1 MRKSLVLLA
10 ALTFVAC
17 SRDKEYEAG
26 GEADTTK
33 GIDVDVGL
41 KTDTVNVPTFGTVK
55 DTIVVDRPVVTGKK
69 SIEVKR
75 PTVDVNKKP

>member
-17 SRDKEYEAG
+17 SRDEAG

-41 KTDTVNVPTFGTVK
+41 KTDTVTVPTFGTVK
-55 DTIVVDRPVVTGKK
+55 DTIIVDKPVVTGKK
-69 SIEVKR
+69 SVEVKR
-75 PTVDVNKKP
+75 PTVDVNKRP